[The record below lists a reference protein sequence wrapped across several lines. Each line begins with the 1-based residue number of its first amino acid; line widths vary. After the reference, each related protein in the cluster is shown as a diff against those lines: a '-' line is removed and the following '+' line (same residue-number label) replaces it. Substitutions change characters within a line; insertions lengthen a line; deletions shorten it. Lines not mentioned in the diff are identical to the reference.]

1 MTRHLVLALLAGLL
15 ACGRSDD
22 RIRGMGTLELTE
34 VDVSPMTPARVVKV
48 WLEEGDRARA
58 GDTLLTLTQ
67 PTSRPDVE
75 RRRAQLA
82 SARATLRELEAG
94 SRPREVE
101 RGRADLAAAIAEAD
115 QAARDYE
122 RAKPLGATRAISPQ
136 ALDAAR
142 SAAEGAAARRSAAA
156 ESLRLLEE
164 GTRPERIQAARAE
177 VATEE
182 AALAASEATA
192 ADLVLIAPVRGTVLS
207 RNAEPGEMLA
217 AGQSALTLGDV
228 RRPWTRVYL
237 SSLVVPRVRVG
248 QAAVAV
254 LDGIPAREFRGRVVS
269 INDRA
274 EYTPR
279 IALTEKER
287 ADLLFGVKVVFD
299 DTTGTLKAGLPAT
312 VEILPDRVAR

>member
-1 MTRHLVLALLAGLL
+1 MRRPLSLLLLAWSA
-15 ACGRSDD
+15 ACSRTDGR
-22 RIRGMGTLELTE
+22 IQGVGTLEVTE
-34 VDVSPMTPARVVKV
+34 VDLAPMTPARVVWV
-48 WLEEGDRARA
+48 WAEEGDRVKT

-67 PTSRPDVE
+67 PTTRPDVE
-75 RRRAQLA
+75 QRRARLA

-101 RGRADLAAAIAEAD
+101 RGRADLAAAEAEAD
-115 QAARDYE
+115 RAARDYA
-122 RAKPLGATRAISPQ
+122 RAKPLGASGAISRQ

-142 SAAEGAAARRSAAA
+142 SATELAAARRAAAA

-177 VATEE
+177 VATAE

-192 ADLVLIAPVRGTVLS
+192 ADLVLIAPVDGTVLS

-217 AGQSALTLGDV
+217 AGQSALTLGQM

-237 SSLVVPRVRVG
+237 SSLIVPRVRVG
-248 QAAVAV
+248 HAAIAR
-254 LDGIPAREFRGRVVS
+254 LDDMPDRAFRGRVGAV
-269 INDRA
+269 NDRA

-287 ADLLFGVKVVFD
+287 ADLLFGVKVMFD
-299 DTTGTLKAGLPAT
+299 DTTGTLKPGLPAT
-312 VEILPDRVAR
+312 VEILPEGSAR

>member
-1 MTRHLVLALLAGLL
+1 
-15 ACGRSDD
+15 
-22 RIRGMGTLELTE
+22 MGTLEVTE
-34 VDVSPMTPARVVKV
+34 VDVAPLTPARVVRV

-75 RRRAQLA
+75 QRRARLA
-82 SARATLRELEAG
+82 SARATLRELQAG

-101 RGRADLAAAIAEAD
+101 RARADLAAAEAEAD
-115 QAARDYE
+115 RAARDYA
-122 RAKPLGATRAISPQ
+122 RAKPLGASGAISRQ

-142 SAAEGAAARRSAAA
+142 SAAELAAARRSAAA

-164 GTRPERIQAARAE
+164 GTRPERIQAAQAE
-177 VATEE
+177 VGTEE
-182 AALAASEATA
+182 AALAASQATA
-192 ADLVLIAPVRGTVLS
+192 ADLVLLAPVDGTVLS
-207 RNAEPGEMLA
+207 RNAEPGEMLG
-217 AGQSALTLGDV
+217 AGQSALTLGEV

-237 SSLVVPRVRVG
+237 SSLILPRVRVG
-248 QAAVAV
+248 QVAVAM
-254 LDGIPAREFRGRVVS
+254 LDGIPGREFRGRVVA

-287 ADLLFGVKVVFD
+287 ADLLFGVKVMFD
-299 DTTGTLKAGLPAT
+299 DTTGTLKPGLPAT
-312 VEILPDRVAR
+312 VEILPDGADR

>member
-48 WLEEGDRARA
+48 WLEEGDRTRA

-122 RAKPLGATRAISPQ
+122 RAKPLGATGAISPQ

-228 RRPWTRVYL
+228 WRPWTRVYL

-254 LDGIPAREFRGRVVS
+254 LDGIPGREFRGRVVS

>member
-1 MTRHLVLALLAGLL
+1 MLLVGLL

-22 RIRGMGTLELTE
+22 RIRGMGTLEVTE
-34 VDVSPMTPARVVKV
+34 VDVAPTAPARVVRV
-48 WLEEGDRARA
+48 WLEEGDRART

-75 RRRAQLA
+75 ERRAQLA

-94 SRPREVE
+94 SRPREID
-101 RGRADLAAAIAEAD
+101 RARADLAAADAEAD
-115 QAARDYE
+115 RAARDYA
-122 RAKPLGATRAISPQ
+122 RAKPLGASGTISRQ

-142 SAAEGAAARRSAAA
+142 SAADLAAARKAAAA

-177 VATEE
+177 VATQE
-182 AALAASEATA
+182 AALAASQATA
-192 ADLVLIAPVRGTVLS
+192 ADLVLLAPVDGTVLS
-207 RNAEPGEMLA
+207 RNAEPGEMLG
-217 AGQSALTLGDV
+217 AGQSALTLGEM

-237 SSLVVPRVRVG
+237 NSLVLPRVRVG
-248 QAAVAV
+248 QSAAAT
-254 LDGIPAREFRGRVVS
+254 LDGLPGRQFRGRVVA

-287 ADLLFGVKVVFD
+287 ADLLFGVKVMFD
-299 DTTGTLKAGLPAT
+299 DTTGTLKPGLPAM
-312 VEILPDRVAR
+312 VEILPDGGSANRGSP